1 MVGLM
6 AQGSRGLIFGA
17 MIPLS
22 CAFAVGLLNYLGLWT
37 YIFGGIV
44 GWAGPALV
52 DAFGYEELTADA
64 YLNVLMIPWI
74 LAPLVIGCAAVGM
87 AFRLGIDAWADRGD

>member
-6 AQGSRGLIFGA
+6 AQGNRGLIFGT

-37 YIFGGIV
+37 YIFGGLV
-44 GWAGPALV
+44 GWAGPTLV
-52 DAFGYEELTADA
+52 TAFGYEQPTADA
-64 YLNVLMIPWI
+64 YINLLMIPWI
-74 LAPLVIGCAAVGM
+74 LVPLVIGCAALGM
-87 AFRLGIDAWADRGD
+87 AFRLGSDVWAGRRD